1 MKGSAMTEPTN
12 SFTVFRRQVIQTGSY
27 EPSEA
32 SCSVTITVDP
42 TLTKEELGVEI
53 AEWGATCDIAN
64 YEALGLAYEVTEQG
78 VRMLQKSVP
87 RVDTPNPVAAP
98 APAPAPA
105 RAAGTFSGPKAELWA
120 DLMNNNGDWWPPNW
134 EKKLDGSFTKLTG
147 PDYKHKKDDK
157 SALWLTTPQG
167 DNLVPV
173 GFVCPFSQKNAD
185 DLGKVG
191 KQIRARM

>member
-1 MKGSAMTEPTN
+1 MTEPTN

-64 YEALGLAYEVTEQG
+64 YEALGLGYEVTEQG

-87 RVDTPNPVAAP
+87 RSDTPDPVAAP
-98 APAPAPA
+98 ASAPAA
-105 RAAGTFSGPKAELWA
+105 ASAAGALSGPKAELWT
-120 DLMNNNGDWWPPNW
+120 DLMNNNTDWWPPNW

-147 PDYKHKKDDK
+147 PDYKHKKNDK

-167 DNLVPV
+167 DNLVPA
-173 GFVCPFSQKNAD
+173 GFVCPFTQKTAD
-185 DLGKVG
+185 DLSKVG

>member
-1 MKGSAMTEPTN
+1 MKGNTMAEPTN

-87 RVDTPNPVAAP
+87 RVTRLIPWQHQPRRLLPPVLPVRCLAPRPNC
-98 APAPAPA
+98 
-105 RAAGTFSGPKAELWA
+105 GP
-120 DLMNNNGDWWPPNW
+120 
-134 EKKLDGSFTKLTG
+134 T
-147 PDYKHKKDDK
+147 
-157 SALWLTTPQG
+157 
-167 DNLVPV
+167 
-173 GFVCPFSQKNAD
+173 
-185 DLGKVG
+185 
-191 KQIRARM
+191 

>member
-42 TLTKEELGVEI
+42 TLTKEELGIEI

-64 YEALGLAYEVTEQG
+64 YEALGLAYETTEQG
-78 VRMLQKSVP
+78 IRMLQKSVP
-87 RVDTPNPVAAP
+87 RVDTPNPVATP

-105 RAAGTFSGPKAELWA
+105 RAAGSMVGPKADLWT
-120 DLMNNNGDWWPPNW
+120 DLMHNPTDWWDANW
-134 EKKLDGSFTKLTG
+134 VKKLDGTFPKLTG

-157 SALWLTTPQG
+157 SALWLTSPQG
-167 DNLVPV
+167 DNLVPA
-173 GFVCPFSQKNAD
+173 GFVCPFTEKDAD